1 MNQQGETNLV
11 STTSEENCDKK
22 NTELTDIK
30 VCSVPSL
37 QVTLKC
43 EEDEGDTRS
52 TSSEI
57 CENNGPDVLSET
69 AKDNCEI
76 TENSENKNMAD
87 TSVISREVQK
97 TKNEQCPELSVNIDT
112 SNEQITSLS
121 RNTAENITT
130 SLNRNT
136 AENETLNKQNNS
148 IEKSISDCEIDGQ
161 IKDFDNVNV
170 VSNSD
175 QISIEQ
181 IEKLNDADETLD
193 DVAIS
198 YSPLNNCS
206 PVSTDNVEIDADKSA
221 GSHNI
226 DHREDLPLR
235 QERTGEMN
243 REDLPL
249 KQERTNEMD
258 EDLNVKT
265 RLSSDALNI
274 TGRKVHI
281 PTNTHMGSEVIKHET
296 LKDDVTGIEICE
308 IGAECVIPPETNS
321 SPKFDNEVGHF
332 DQIQSFLPSEVKSLD
347 PHVQDGVQLI
357 REKNNLF
364 GIKIINI

>member
-1 MNQQGETNLV
+1 MVNGCITQFSPIFQINCGGQFNSPSGDNFYVSLLIKLTTRIWFYTPIHNNPIKSTGVIFLFRAVAQCRVMNQQGETNLV
-11 STTSEENCDKK
+11 STTSEENCDKE

-97 TKNEQCPELSVNIDT
+97 TKNEQCPELSVKIDT

-161 IKDFDNVNV
+161 IKDFDNVFHRFFL
-170 VSNSD
+170 VSTEDPHGD
-175 QISIEQ
+175 QYYDYLPICLHQ
-181 IEKLNDADETLD
+181 FQRC
-193 DVAIS
+193 
-198 YSPLNNCS
+198 PLIQENNCS
-206 PVSTDNVEIDADKSA
+206 VESKKWQHHLTFHQHHLI
-221 GSHNI
+221 
-226 DHREDLPLR
+226 
-235 QERTGEMN
+235 
-243 REDLPL
+243 
-249 KQERTNEMD
+249 
-258 EDLNVKT
+258 
-265 RLSSDALNI
+265 
-274 TGRKVHI
+274 
-281 PTNTHMGSEVIKHET
+281 
-296 LKDDVTGIEICE
+296 
-308 IGAECVIPPETNS
+308 
-321 SPKFDNEVGHF
+321 F
-332 DQIQSFLPSEVKSLD
+332 QS
-347 PHVQDGVQLI
+347 VQ
-357 REKNNLF
+357 
-364 GIKIINI
+364 

>member
-11 STTSEENCDKK
+11 STTSEENCDKE

-57 CENNGPDVLSET
+57 CE
-69 AKDNCEI
+69 I

-97 TKNEQCPELSVNIDT
+97 TKNEQCPELSVKIDT
-112 SNEQITSLS
+112 SNEQITSLN
-121 RNTAENITT
+121 RNMAENITT

-136 AENETLNKQNNS
+136 GENETLNKQNNS

-170 VSNSD
+170 VSKSD

-296 LKDDVTGIEICE
+296 L
-308 IGAECVIPPETNS
+308 N
-321 SPKFDNEVGHF
+321 
-332 DQIQSFLPSEVKSLD
+332 FLPSEVKSLD

>member
-11 STTSEENCDKK
+11 STTSEENCDKE

-30 VCSVPSL
+30 VYSVPSL

-97 TKNEQCPELSVNIDT
+97 TKNEQCPELSVKIDT
-112 SNEQITSLS
+112 SNEQITSLNT
-121 RNTAENITT
+121 NTAENITT

-148 IEKSISDCEIDGQ
+148 IEKSISDCEINGQ

-175 QISIEQ
+175 QIFIEQ

-249 KQERTNEMD
+249 KQERTNVMD

-281 PTNTHMGSEVIKHET
+281 PTNTHMGSKVIKHET
-296 LKDDVTGIEICE
+296 LTDDVTGIEICE
-308 IGAECVIPPETNS
+308 IGAECVIPPDTNS

-332 DQIQSFLPSEVKSLD
+332 DQTQSFLPSEVKSLD

-357 REKNNLF
+357 REENNLF
-364 GIKIINI
+364 GNKIINI

>member
-11 STTSEENCDKK
+11 STTSEENCDKE

-97 TKNEQCPELSVNIDT
+97 TKNEQCPELSVKIDT
-112 SNEQITSLS
+112 SNEQITSLN
-121 RNTAENITT
+121 RNMAENITT

-148 IEKSISDCEIDGQ
+148 IEKSISDCEIIGQ

-296 LKDDVTGIEICE
+296 L
-308 IGAECVIPPETNS
+308 N
-321 SPKFDNEVGHF
+321 
-332 DQIQSFLPSEVKSLD
+332 FLPSEVKSLD